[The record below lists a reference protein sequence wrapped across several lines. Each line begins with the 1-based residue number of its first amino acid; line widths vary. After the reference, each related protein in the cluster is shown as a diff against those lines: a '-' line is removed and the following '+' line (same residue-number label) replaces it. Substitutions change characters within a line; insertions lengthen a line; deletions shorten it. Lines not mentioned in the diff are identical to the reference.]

1 MSKKRVFYWCPVIS
15 NVATINATI
24 NSINSINNFSHKDY
38 EAKVIDTYGE
48 WQKISK
54 KKIDEIKIFFHLEKL
69 VLLKIYHQKLLF
81 LVELNIY

>member
-1 MSKKRVFYWCPVIS
+1 MHKKKVFYWCPVIS

-48 WQKISK
+48 WQKI
-54 KKIDEIKIFFHLEKL
+54 
-69 VLLKIYHQKLLF
+69 
-81 LVELNIY
+81 